1 MCEDERVPTPRS
13 GKSTAPPSP
22 SGTSNDLLSPVAHQ
36 AARHLRAG
44 GKIRQVEQVK
54 WSPQLATLIHNRV
67 SEWLCTGHV
76 ESLGSLLS
84 EFPGA
89 LAHPAVITSVIKM
102 RRLAANVEIAELAGD
117 VNVDGEFFS
126 AEACGAARD
135 ALHSIATALVSG
147 LIGDGW
153 SFIIL
158 RIRGGIPCFEEVMP
172 IRGGHQPE
180 SGSLSHGHDSW
191 NSGYRPHDWSICR
204 TALPDDRPCRRGER
218 PQAPEHLCPLIVALP
233 PPT

>member
-1 MCEDERVPTPRS
+1 MHLIWALEGILGYDRS
-13 GKSTAPPSP
+13 WLRSVGIQF
-22 SGTSNDLLSPVAHQ
+22 PV
-36 AARHLRAG
+36 
-44 GKIRQVEQVK
+44 
-54 WSPQLATLIHNRV
+54 
-67 SEWLCTGHV
+67 
-76 ESLGSLLS
+76 
-84 EFPGA
+84 
-89 LAHPAVITSVIKM
+89 
-102 RRLAANVEIAELAGD
+102 
-117 VNVDGEFFS
+117 
-126 AEACGAARD
+126 
-135 ALHSIATALVSG
+135 LVTYVQDTV
-147 LIGDGW
+147 GDGW

>member
-1 MCEDERVPTPRS
+1 
-13 GKSTAPPSP
+13 
-22 SGTSNDLLSPVAHQ
+22 
-36 AARHLRAG
+36 
-44 GKIRQVEQVK
+44 
-54 WSPQLATLIHNRV
+54 
-67 SEWLCTGHV
+67 
-76 ESLGSLLS
+76 LLS

-153 SFIIL
+153 SFTRRPNRRGRPKRSAEEIAESFDILGDYERVLRFLRATETKRGKRESEKQWRERLRGIVVQAWTQTIGVEIRSEPSPSKGDIFAGKIISVPL
-158 RIRGGIPCFEEVMP
+158 K
-172 IRGGHQPE
+172 
-180 SGSLSHGHDSW
+180 
-191 NSGYRPHDWSICR
+191 
-204 TALPDDRPCRRGER
+204 LPDRVLDRCLDRALEAAGDGLPVRDVIAYHLVGHRLR
-218 PQAPEHLCPLIVALP
+218 APSTIKSEVEGARKLDK
-233 PPT
+233 